1 MQVMFLF
8 IKYLL
13 GTIPSSGNPKDE
25 VVNENSLNQG
35 TQQQEKEGEK
45 IPTKLSPINEV
56 VLTSN
61 PISMSESLPCVSPMK
76 MNPHGGEDKKVAKKE
91 NMVADGSKA
100 SDNTFKMEIDSLNS
114 SKKRKS
120 QWLKLFQK

>member
-1 MQVMFLF
+1 
-8 IKYLL
+8 
-13 GTIPSSGNPKDE
+13 
-25 VVNENSLNQG
+25 
-35 TQQQEKEGEK
+35 
-45 IPTKLSPINEV
+45 
-56 VLTSN
+56 
-61 PISMSESLPCVSPMK
+61 MSESLPCVSPMK
-76 MNPHGGEDKKVAKKE
+76 MNPHGGEDKKVGKKE